1 MLIGILLEI
10 YIYSQ
15 SAQAYPLLAYEGM
28 LWEGHIAG
36 IGDFGGVFLCQEW
49 SSSPGYC
56 KKYILR
62 SSPFHR
68 AIKKV
73 SRPSGS
79 TSNSSLKLFY
89 LDFIFI
95 PLIRQTSFVFVLTNE
110 KIVIVLI
117 QFSHWSEQIQNWF
130 VLSGG
135 YG

>member
-1 MLIGILLEI
+1 MSVLL
-10 YIYSQ
+10 YNSWN
-15 SAQAYPLLAYEGM
+15 
-28 LWEGHIAG
+28 WEGHIAG
-36 IGDFGGVFLCQEW
+36 IGDFGNVFLSQEW
-49 SSSPGYC
+49 SSAPGYC

-62 SSPFHR
+62 SSSFHR

-79 TSNSSLKLFY
+79 TRNSSLKLFY
-89 LDFIFI
+89 LDFIHI